1 MANKNIEE
9 SLSEA
14 KNYLNG
20 VETDGEASINIADR
34 ILGSC
39 KVFVHPPHLKDLLDY
54 EQKINIDFEEKW
66 NEAKQKNMKE
76 KDDSLKY
83 YNLAQFFINL
93 RIAKTMDWI
102 NFLDRLNQKL

>member
-1 MANKNIEE
+1 MANKNIET

-20 VETDGEASINIADR
+20 VEQDGEVSINIADR

-39 KVFVHPPHLKDLLDY
+39 KAFIHPPHLKELEDFETKINVEF
-54 EQKINIDFEEKW
+54 EQKWK
-66 NEAKQKNMKE
+66 EAKDDNVKE

-93 RIAKTMDWI
+93 RLAKTMRWI
-102 NFLDRLNQKL
+102 NFLDKLNQKL